1 MFHGTRALIWL
12 LPLFNWDA
20 LPAKLV
26 NVTLEIPGRDLQPTK
41 CRLKLSFQTS
51 VSTLQN
57 RPPWIPPTMTCA
69 ENRHP
74 RLDRDRQITLLRVI
88 PALTHDSDIVSDIY
102 YSIILRYH
110 LEVYTAYLS

>member
-1 MFHGTRALIWL
+1 MELGLDMVTAFQLGCAPRQINKCYTRDSRTWFAADKR
-12 LPLFNWDA
+12 P
-20 LPAKLV
+20 
-26 NVTLEIPGRDLQPTK
+26 LEIIFPNICFP
-41 CRLKLSFQTS
+41 
-51 VSTLQN
+51 TLQN
-57 RPPWIPPTMTCA
+57 RPPWIPPMTCA

-74 RLDRDRQITLLRVI
+74 RLGRDRQITLLRVI